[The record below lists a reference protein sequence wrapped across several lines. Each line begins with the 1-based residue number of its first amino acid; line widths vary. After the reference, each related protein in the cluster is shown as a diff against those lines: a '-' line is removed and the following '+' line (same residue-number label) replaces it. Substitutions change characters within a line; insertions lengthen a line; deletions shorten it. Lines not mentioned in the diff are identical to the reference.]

1 MKKELVTKINGYLA
15 NIAVS
20 YVKLHNLHW
29 NVVGPQFKAV
39 HEYLES
45 LYDAY
50 AQVLDSVAEL
60 LKMNGEMPLASMKD
74 YLAAATIRE
83 IEAKDYS
90 VSEVI
95 ALVLADMETMKAQAE
110 AIRAAAAEDDN
121 YAVVN
126 LLEDDLKN
134 YDKNIWFLKS
144 MLK

>member
-1 MKKELVTKINGYLA
+1 MKKELVAKVNGYLA

-39 HEYLES
+39 HEYLEL

-50 AQVLDSVAEL
+50 ALVLDSVAEL

-83 IEAKDYS
+83 IDAKDYS
-90 VSEVI
+90 MSEVI
-95 ALVLADMETMKAQAE
+95 TLVLADMETMKAQAE
-110 AIRAAAAEDDN
+110 AIRAEAAEDDN
-121 YAVVN
+121 YTLVN

>member
-1 MKKELVTKINGYLA
+1 MKKELVAKVNGYLA

-60 LKMNGEMPLASMKD
+60 LKMNGEIPLASMKD

-95 ALVLADMETMKAQAE
+95 TLVLADMETMKAQAE
-110 AIRAAAAEDDN
+110 AIRATAAEDDN

-134 YDKNIWFLKS
+134 YDKNVWFLKS

>member
-1 MKKELVTKINGYLA
+1 MKKDLVVKVNGYLA
-15 NIAVS
+15 NVAVS

-39 HEYLES
+39 HEYLEA

-50 AQVLDSVAEL
+50 AEVLDSVAEL
-60 LKMNGEMPLASMKD
+60 LKMNDEMPLASMKD
-74 YLAAATIRE
+74 YLGVATIKE
-83 IEAKDYS
+83 IDARDYT

-95 ALVLADMETMKAQAE
+95 TIVLNDMETMKAQAE

>member
-1 MKKELVTKINGYLA
+1 MKKELVAKVNGYLA

-39 HEYLES
+39 HEYLEL

-50 AQVLDSVAEL
+50 ALVLDSVAEL

-83 IEAKDYS
+83 VDAKDYS

-95 ALVLADMETMKAQAE
+95 TLVLADMETMKAQAE

-121 YAVVN
+121 YTLVN